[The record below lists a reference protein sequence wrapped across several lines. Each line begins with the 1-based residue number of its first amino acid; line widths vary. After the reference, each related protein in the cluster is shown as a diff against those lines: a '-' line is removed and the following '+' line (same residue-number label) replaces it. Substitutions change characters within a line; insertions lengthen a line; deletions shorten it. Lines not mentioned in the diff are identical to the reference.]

1 MNSESTASELV
12 RLPGSGRGESL
23 REAGFDS
30 GQELSAILDLP
41 LPQALGLLAGISGR
55 RSGRQFTACAQAIQ
69 AGEPAA
75 AVAARLDLEPS
86 VLEAVTLVEQAGYA
100 EAALKACVEVA
111 EFDTRTKRIL
121 IERLSYTILIAAAA
135 AAALFMVSSIAVER
149 MRNIFTGFGVELPGI
164 TVFVLTGSRFI
175 VDYPVIWVTGLIA
188 MLILLAG
195 LISRPS
201 GRRLLREIAVW
212 IPVTGSIVDS
222 AARVRATATLSR
234 MIQGG
239 ASAPLAVMLA
249 IKLCGLSTVAK
260 SLWRL
265 GCCLEAGERPGDK
278 ERDVIL
284 LALPLFDAPDPQTAV
299 KELRSLHE
307 LHAGRVMALSNLLP
321 FVLEPLAVIGVGL
334 SIAFVVTALFMPLI
348 KLLNDLS

>member
-30 GQELSAILDLP
+30 GHELSAILDLP
-41 LPQALGLLAGISGR
+41 LPRALSLLAGISGR
-55 RSGRQFTACAQAIQ
+55 RSGRQFTECARAIQ

-75 AVAARLDLEPS
+75 AVAERLDLEPS

-111 EFDTRTKRIL
+111 EFDARMKRIL
-121 IERLSYTILIAAAA
+121 IERLSYTALIVVAG
-135 AAALFMVSSIAVER
+135 AAALFMASSIVVER
-149 MRNIFTGFGVELPGI
+149 MRNVFEGFGVELPRV
-164 TVFVLTGSRFI
+164 TVFVLWWSRFI
-175 VDYPVIWVTGLIA
+175 VDFPAVWVTGLVVTA
-188 MLILLAG
+188 GILG
-195 LISRPS
+195 VLISRPS

-212 IPVTGSIVDS
+212 FPVSGSIVDS

-239 ASAPLAVMLA
+239 ASAPLAVLLA

-265 GCCLEAGERPGDK
+265 GCCLEAGTKPGDD
-278 ERDVIL
+278 ERDVVL
-284 LALPLFDAPDPQTAV
+284 LALPLLESPDPQAAAR
-299 KELRSLHE
+299 ELRSLQD
-307 LHAGRVMALSNLLP
+307 LHAGRVLALSALLP
-321 FVLEPLAVIGVGL
+321 FVLEPLAVIGVGM
-334 SIAFVVTALFMPLI
+334 SISFVVTALFMPLI